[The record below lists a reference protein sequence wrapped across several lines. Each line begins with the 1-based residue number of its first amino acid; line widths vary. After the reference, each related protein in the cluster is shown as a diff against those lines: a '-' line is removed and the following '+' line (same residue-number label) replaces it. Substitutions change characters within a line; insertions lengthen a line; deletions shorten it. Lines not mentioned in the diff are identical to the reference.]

1 MDCQHELINCMT
13 KNAEKI
19 YKKNFILV
27 EDLIDEIEKK
37 EAKKS
42 YARIKSEILVI
53 PLRNLVKYNP
63 LIKLSYTISDNIVD
77 IKFNK
82 KLSKKEK
89 HLFLI
94 DIQHI
99 KNEHNQISDVIK
111 IDDDNLILRIV

>member
-1 MDCQHELINCMT
+1 MKQ
-13 KNAEKI
+13 K
-19 YKKNFILV
+19 
-27 EDLIDEIEKK
+27 KK

-53 PLRNLVKYNP
+53 PLTNLVKYNP

-77 IKFNK
+77 IKFNQ

-89 HLFLI
+89 HLLLI

-99 KNEHNQISDVIK
+99 KNDQYKDKEE
-111 IDDDNLILRIV
+111 DDDEEGDENDDDDIDMIEENTNNKVPKNIYKTSLAKKV